1 MAFEPEDTGI
11 KGIDYMLQDIE
22 PYQFNNEFKD
32 KSPKSDDYI
41 LIFRGEEL
49 LLENQAGEIKFPKF
63 EHLKKLFPEIEE
75 SLIYLFSV
83 DKSAFYYSPKVY
95 KETADLHYMSVQN
108 IRETLPNWMAFVA
121 ATAGHL
127 AQWYE
132 SNRYCGKCAKPM
144 TQSKTERAL
153 CCKPC
158 EIIKYPKICPA
169 IIVGI
174 IDKDK
179 DKILLTR
186 YADRPYKKLGLVA
199 GFMEIGETLETTVK
213 REVMEE
219 VGLRVK
225 NIKYFKSQPWP
236 FSQSILVGFFAELDG
251 SPEVNI
257 DSKELSEAIW
267 HSREEIPLF
276 DSYLSLTNEMIE
288 TFREDNLSVI

>member
-1 MAFEPEDTGI
+1 
-11 KGIDYMLQDIE
+11 MLQDIE
-22 PYQFNNEFKD
+22 PYQFNNEFRD
-32 KSPKSDDYI
+32 KKPQSDDYI
-41 LIFRGEEL
+41 LVFRGEEL
-49 LLENQAGEIKFPKF
+49 LFEKTQTGELQFTKV
-63 EHLKKLFPEIEE
+63 ERLNKLAPDIEE
-75 SLIYLFSV
+75 TLIYLFSI
-83 DKSAFYYSPKVY
+83 DKSAFYYSSQVI
-95 KETADLHYMSVQN
+95 KETDDLCYMNIQN
-108 IRETLPNWMAFVA
+108 IRETMPNLMAFVA

-127 AQWYE
+127 ALWYD
-132 SNRYCGKCAKPM
+132 SNRYCGKCAKPF
-144 TQSKTERAL
+144 THSKTERAL
-153 CCKPC
+153 RCDVCG
-158 EIIKYPKICPA
+158 ITKYPKICPA

-251 SPEVNI
+251 NSEVNI
-257 DSKELSEAIW
+257 DSKELSEATW
-267 HSREEIPLF
+267 FSRDEIPLF
-276 DSYLSLTNEMIE
+276 DSYISLTNEMIE
-288 TFREDNLSVI
+288 IFRTDKALAI